1 MEGFKLKFEKFL
13 NGCDSIEEIDQW
25 DKEEYGEMDVFFT
38 ADLVSVIVKLIVSDG
53 EVTQKEV
60 DYLNKMFGY
69 DYGIEEVMDI
79 YEDCGDIIDAFF
91 DDELES
97 SIDMVR
103 KVNEKLADAYA
114 DLLVTACD
122 LVAESDGIV
131 MGEEIELAKK
141 VREAVVKSAY
151 NI

>member
-13 NGCDSIEEIDQW
+13 NGCDSIEEIDLW

-53 EVTQKEV
+53 EVTKKEV
-60 DYLNKMFGY
+60 DYLNSLLGF
-69 DYGIEEVMDI
+69 DYGIEEVADI
-79 YEDCGDIIDAFF
+79 YEDCGDAIDAFF

-97 SIDMVR
+97 SIDMIR

-122 LVAESDGIV
+122 LVSESDGIV
-131 MGEEIELAKK
+131 MEEEIDLARK

-151 NI
+151 NL

>member
-1 MEGFKLKFEKFL
+1 MDGFKLKFEKFL
-13 NGCDSIEEIDQW
+13 NGCDSIEEIELW

-60 DYLNKMFGY
+60 DYLNKLLGFE
-69 DYGIEEVMDI
+69 YGIEEVSDI
-79 YEDCGDIIDAFF
+79 YEDCGDAIDAFF

-97 SIDMVR
+97 SIDMIR

-122 LVAESDGIV
+122 LVSESDGIV
-131 MGEEIELAKK
+131 MEEEIELA
-141 VREAVVKSAY
+141 REIRAAVCKSAH
-151 NI
+151 NL